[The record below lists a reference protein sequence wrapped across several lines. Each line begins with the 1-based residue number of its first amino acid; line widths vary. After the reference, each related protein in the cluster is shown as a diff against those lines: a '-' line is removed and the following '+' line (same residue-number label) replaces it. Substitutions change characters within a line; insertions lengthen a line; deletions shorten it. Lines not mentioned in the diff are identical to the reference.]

1 MVTLGDSFRQ
11 YGPQYL
17 QRHADRLA
25 ASQRQALRAIAVC
38 RTEALGG
45 HVYRCAACGEMLYSY
60 HSCRNRHCPQCQHAA
75 AQRWLQEQQDLLLPV
90 PYFLLTFTLPAEL
103 RSVAQQQ
110 PRLIYNL
117 LFRASAAAAQEL
129 AHDPRFIGGQLGL
142 IGILQ
147 TWARNLT
154 DHPHIHYLVPSGGW
168 DPTTQTWRPA
178 RPDFL
183 LPVKALSVLF
193 RAKFRD
199 GLRQS
204 ALFRD
209 IPPTVWQQDWVVHCL
224 PVGTGA
230 PALKYLAPYVFR
242 SPHLHLRASRSAGV
256 GVSNKRIVSLAN
268 DQVSFVYT
276 AARTRQRQTCTL
288 DALAFI
294 DRFLQHVLP
303 KGFCKVRYYGCFSPS
318 QRPTLQAVRH
328 WFAQMSVPDAA
339 AELLVAA
346 ASPPAA
352 MRCPK
357 CQQPMAVVAT
367 LRPTAR
373 CPPPAAGI

>member
-1 MVTLGDSFRQ
+1 MVTLGEIFRQ
-11 YGPQYL
+11 YGAQYL
-17 QRHADRLA
+17 ERYADRLSV
-25 ASQRQALRAIAVC
+25 SQRQALCAIAAC

-45 HVYRCAACGEMLYSY
+45 QVYHCAACDETRYSY

-75 AQRWLQEQQDLLLPV
+75 AQRWLREQQALLLPA

-103 RSVAQQQ
+103 RSVAQQH

-129 AHDPRFIGGQLGL
+129 ARDPRFIGGQLGL

-154 DHPHIHYLVPSGGW
+154 YHPHIHYVVPGGGW
-168 DPTTQTWRPA
+168 DPTTQAWYPA

-193 RAKFRD
+193 RTKFRE
-199 GLRQS
+199 GLRQH
-204 ALFRD
+204 ALFRH
-209 IPPTVWQQDWVVHCL
+209 IPAAVWQQDWVVHCL
-224 PVGTGA
+224 PVGNGA
-230 PALKYLAPYVFR
+230 PALKYLAPYVFQV
-242 SPHLHLRASRSAGV
+242 AI
-256 GVSNKRIVSLAN
+256 SNKRIVSLEN

-276 AARTRQRQTCTL
+276 DARTHQRHTCTL
-288 DALAFI
+288 DALDFI
-294 DRFLQHVLP
+294 GRFLQHVLP

-328 WFAQMSVPDAA
+328 WFAQTIVPGAA

-346 ASPPAA
+346 APPPAA

-357 CQQPMAVVAT
+357 CGQVLSLVAT
-367 LRPTAR
+367 LQPTNR
-373 CPPPAAGI
+373 SPPSATDR

>member
-1 MVTLGDSFRQ
+1 MVTLGEIFRQ

-17 QRHADRLA
+17 ERYADRLA
-25 ASQRQALRAIAVC
+25 ASQRQALRAIAAC

-45 HVYRCAACGEMLYSY
+45 HVYHCAACDETRYSY

-75 AQRWLQEQQDLLLPV
+75 AQRWLREQQALLLPA
-90 PYFLLTFTLPAEL
+90 PYFLLTFTLPAAL

-129 AHDPRFIGGQLGL
+129 ARDPRCIGGQLGL

-154 DHPHIHYLVPSGGW
+154 YHPHIHYLVPGGGW
-168 DPTTQTWRPA
+168 DPTTQAWHAA

-193 RAKFRD
+193 RAKFRE
-199 GLRQS
+199 GLRQH
-204 ALFRD
+204 ALFRH
-209 IPPTVWQQDWVVHCL
+209 IPAAVWQQDWVVHCL
-224 PVGTGA
+224 PVGNGA
-230 PALKYLAPYVFR
+230 PALKNLAPYVFQVAIINR
-242 SPHLHLRASRSAGV
+242 
-256 GVSNKRIVSLAN
+256 RIVGLDN

-276 AARTRQRQTCTL
+276 DARTHQRHTCTL
-288 DALAFI
+288 AALDFI

-303 KGFCKVRYYGCFSPS
+303 KGFCKVRYYG
-318 QRPTLQAVRH
+318 
-328 WFAQMSVPDAA
+328 
-339 AELLVAA
+339 
-346 ASPPAA
+346 
-352 MRCPK
+352 
-357 CQQPMAVVAT
+357 
-367 LRPTAR
+367 
-373 CPPPAAGI
+373 

>member
-1 MVTLGDSFRQ
+1 MVTLGEIFRQ

-17 QRHADRLA
+17 ERYADRLS
-25 ASQRQALRAIAVC
+25 ASQRQALRAIAAC

-45 HVYRCAACGEMLYSY
+45 HVYHCAACDETRYSY

-75 AQRWLQEQQDLLLPV
+75 AQRWLREQQDLLLPA
-90 PYFLLTFTLPAEL
+90 PYFLLTFTLPAAL
-103 RSVAQQQ
+103 RSVAQQH

-129 AHDPRFIGGQLGL
+129 ARDPRFIGGQLGL

-154 DHPHIHYLVPSGGW
+154 YHPHIHYLVPGGGW
-168 DPTTQTWRPA
+168 DPTTQAWRAA

-199 GLRQS
+199 GLRQH
-204 ALFRD
+204 ALFRH
-209 IPPTVWQQDWVVHCL
+209 IPAAVWQQDWVVHCL
-224 PVGTGA
+224 PVGNGA
-230 PALKYLAPYVFR
+230 PALKYLAPYVFQV
-242 SPHLHLRASRSAGV
+242 AI
-256 GVSNKRIVSLAN
+256 SNRRIVSLEN

-276 AARTRQRQTCTL
+276 DARTHQRHTCTL
-288 DALAFI
+288 DALDFI

-328 WFAQMSVPDAA
+328 WFAQTVVPIAA
-339 AELLVAA
+339 AEPPATAA
-346 ASPPAA
+346 PPPAA

-357 CQQPMAVVAT
+357 CGQVLSLVAT
-367 LRPTAR
+367 LQPTNR
-373 CPPPAAGI
+373 SPPSATDR

>member
-1 MVTLGDSFRQ
+1 MVTLGDIFRQ

-17 QRHADRLA
+17 QRHADRLS
-25 ASQRQALRAIAVC
+25 ASQRQALHAIAVC

-103 RSVAQQQ
+103 RSIAQQQ

-129 AHDPRFIGGQLGL
+129 ARDPRFIGGQLGL

-154 DHPHIHYLVPSGGW
+154 YHPHIHYLVPSGGW

-178 RPDFL
+178 HPDFL

-199 GLRQS
+199 GLRKHP
-204 ALFRD
+204 LFQH
-209 IPPTVWQQDWVVHCL
+209 IPASVWPQDWVVHCL
-224 PVGTGA
+224 SVGTGA
-230 PALKYLAPYVFR
+230 PALKYLAPYVFQV
-242 SPHLHLRASRSAGV
+242 AI
-256 GVSNKRIVSLAN
+256 SNKRIVSLEN
-268 DQVSFVYT
+268 DQVSFIYT
-276 AARTRQRQTCTL
+276 DARTRQRQTCTL

-318 QRPTLQAVRH
+318 QRTTLQAVRH
-328 WFAQMSVPDAA
+328 WFAQTSVED
-339 AELLVAA
+339 VAA
-346 ASPPAA
+346 KPPVTAAPPPAVI
-352 MRCPK
+352 RCPK

-373 CPPPAAGI
+373 CPPPTAGI

>member
-1 MVTLGDSFRQ
+1 MVTLGEIFRQ

-17 QRHADRLA
+17 ERYADRLS
-25 ASQRQALRAIAVC
+25 ASQRQALRAIAAC

-45 HVYRCAACGEMLYSY
+45 HVYHCAACDETRYSY

-75 AQRWLQEQQDLLLPV
+75 AQRWLREQQALLLPA

-129 AHDPRFIGGQLGL
+129 ARDPRFIGGQLGL

-154 DHPHIHYLVPSGGW
+154 YHPHIHYLVPGGGW
-168 DPTTQTWRPA
+168 DPTTQAWHAA

-193 RAKFRD
+193 RAKFRE
-199 GLRQS
+199 GLRQH
-204 ALFRD
+204 ALFRH
-209 IPPTVWQQDWVVHCL
+209 IPAAVWQQDWVVHCL
-224 PVGTGA
+224 PVGNGA
-230 PALKYLAPYVFR
+230 PALKYLAPYVFQV
-242 SPHLHLRASRSAGV
+242 AI
-256 GVSNKRIVSLAN
+256 SNERIVSLEN

-276 AARTRQRQTCTL
+276 DARTRQRHTCTL
-288 DALAFI
+288 EALDFI

-328 WFAQMSVPDAA
+328 WFAQTSVPDAA
-339 AELLVAA
+339 AEPPVTAA
-346 ASPPAA
+346 PPPAA

>member
-1 MVTLGDSFRQ
+1 MVTLGDIFRQ
-11 YGPQYL
+11 HGPPYCK
-17 QRHADRLA
+17 RYADRLS
-25 ASQRQALRAIAVC
+25 ASQRQALHAIATC

-45 HVYRCAACGEMLYSY
+45 HVYHCAACGETRYSY

-75 AQRWLQEQQDLLLPV
+75 AQQWLIAQQDLLLPV

-103 RSVAQQQ
+103 RTVARQH

-129 AHDPRFIGGQLGL
+129 ARDPRFIGGQLGL

-154 DHPHIHYLVPSGGW
+154 YHPHIHYLVPGGGW
-168 DPTTQTWRPA
+168 DPATQIWRAA

-199 GLRQS
+199 GLRKS
-204 ALFRD
+204 ALFRN
-209 IPPTVWQQDWVVHCL
+209 IPPEVWQQEWVVHCL
-224 PVGTGA
+224 PVGNGA
-230 PALKYLAPYVFR
+230 PALKYLTPYVFQV
-242 SPHLHLRASRSAGV
+242 AI
-256 GVSNKRIVSLAN
+256 SNRRIVSLEN

-276 AARTRQRQTCTL
+276 DARTRQRHTCTL
-288 DALAFI
+288 EALAFI

-303 KGFCKVRYYGCFSPS
+303 KGFCKVRYYGFLGPR
-318 QRPTLQAVRH
+318 QRTTLQTVRH
-328 WFAQMSVPDAA
+328 WFAQASVKDSAA
-339 AELLVAA
+339 AQPVTAA
-346 ASPPAA
+346 PPPAILP
-352 MRCPK
+352 CPK
-357 CQQPMAVVAT
+357 CGQAMTVVAT

-373 CPPPAAGI
+373 CPPQAAAK

>member
-1 MVTLGDSFRQ
+1 MVTLGDIFRQ
-11 YGPQYL
+11 YGPLYL
-17 QRHADRLA
+17 ERYADRLS
-25 ASQRQALRAIAVC
+25 ASQRQALRAIAAC

-45 HVYRCAACGEMLYSY
+45 HVYHCAACDETRYSY

-75 AQRWLQEQQDLLLPV
+75 AQRWLQEQQALLLPA
-90 PYFLLTFTLPAEL
+90 PYFLLTFTLPAAL

-129 AHDPRFIGGQLGL
+129 ARDPRFIGGQLGL

-154 DHPHIHYLVPSGGW
+154 YHPHIHYLVPGGGW
-168 DPTTQTWRPA
+168 DPTTQAWHTA

-199 GLRQS
+199 GLRQH
-204 ALFRD
+204 ALFRA
-209 IPPTVWQQDWVVHCL
+209 IPAAVWQQDWVVHCL
-224 PVGTGA
+224 PVGNGA
-230 PALKYLAPYVFR
+230 PALKYLAPYVFQV
-242 SPHLHLRASRSAGV
+242 AI
-256 GVSNKRIVSLAN
+256 SNRRIVSLEN

-276 AARTRQRQTCTL
+276 DPRTHQRHTCTL
-288 DALAFI
+288 EALDFI

-328 WFAQMSVPDAA
+328 WFAQTIVPGAA
-339 AELLVAA
+339 AEPAA
-346 ASPPAA
+346 PAAPPPAA

-357 CQQPMAVVAT
+357 CQQPMTVVAT

>member
-1 MVTLGDSFRQ
+1 MVTLGEIFRQ
-11 YGPQYL
+11 YGAQYL
-17 QRHADRLA
+17 ERYADRLS
-25 ASQRQALRAIAVC
+25 ASQRQALRAIAAC

-45 HVYRCAACGEMLYSY
+45 HVYHCAACDETRYSY

-75 AQRWLQEQQDLLLPV
+75 AQRWLREQQALLLPA

-129 AHDPRFIGGQLGL
+129 ARDPRFIGGQLGL

-154 DHPHIHYLVPSGGW
+154 YHPHIHYLVPGGGW
-168 DPTTQTWRPA
+168 DPTTQAWHAA

-183 LPVKALSVLF
+183 LPVTALSVLF
-193 RAKFRD
+193 RAKFRE
-199 GLRQS
+199 GLRQH
-204 ALFRD
+204 ALFQH
-209 IPPTVWQQDWVVHCL
+209 IPASVWQQDWVVHCL
-224 PVGTGA
+224 SVGTGA
-230 PALKYLAPYVFR
+230 PALKYLAPYVFQV
-242 SPHLHLRASRSAGV
+242 AI
-256 GVSNKRIVSLAN
+256 SNRRIVSLEN

-276 AARTRQRQTCTL
+276 DARTRQRQTCTL
-288 DALAFI
+288 DALDFI

-328 WFAQMSVPDAA
+328 WFAQTIGEGSAA
-339 AELLVAA
+339 APLVAA
-346 ASPPAA
+346 APPPAGL
-352 MRCPK
+352 RCPK
-357 CQQPMAVVAT
+357 CGQVLTLIAT
-367 LRPTAR
+367 LQ
-373 CPPPAAGI
+373 PPNRSPPSAADR